1 MNSTVRVDRQAIEHK
16 KTAGHI
22 QHDML
27 GGDFC
32 LAVSN
37 DTGNKATC
45 FSSPAGITIN
55 NLKTELSCVIRKRG
69 GKTRVRKSVPRVNSF
84 HSHLLTSACDSIND
98 KRA

>member
-1 MNSTVRVDRQAIEHK
+1 MMKMKHTKDE

-22 QHDML
+22 RLDML

-55 NLKTELSCVIRKRG
+55 ILKTELSCVIRKRG
-69 GKTRVRKSVPRVNSF
+69 GKTRVRKTVPRVNSF
-84 HSHLLTSACDSIND
+84 HSHLLTSARDSIHD